1 MKISPENLLQLFLIT
16 SSADDC
22 PNDQELLE
30 SLLQILKLVM
40 MMNKVCLSSKGAL
53 IVMIR

>member
-53 IVMIR
+53 IVMMR